1 MPVLGDHRRPGHR
14 TGEVPLASAD
24 GARQVPRLP
33 GRGDKGQVLSTA
45 LTISF
50 FLLGPILILRAVQA
64 KHLSRFPV
72 FYSYM
77 VYMVVSG
84 AIATGLYLSASAHYA
99 VAWWFRYLLSV
110 LVEFAVVVEISDHL
124 FSPYPAIR
132 QLGRLLVACVCV
144 TFLFL
149 YVLPSLMEVRPASAT
164 ILDLAK
170 RTSVT
175 KAAAIIILIAAAR
188 YYKLRLGKNIAGMMV
203 GFSLYLAVSVANF
216 ALAETYGRQLYAQ
229 TLATV
234 LQLSYTLCLLV
245 WTVSLWRYEPVPRM
259 DRELPQTAEK
269 VSEPL
274 GVQLGRLDTALT
286 RLFRK

>member
-1 MPVLGDHRRPGHR
+1 M
-14 TGEVPLASAD
+14 
-24 GARQVPRLP
+24 
-33 GRGDKGQVLSTA
+33 
-45 LTISF
+45 ISF
-50 FLLGPILILRAVQA
+50 FLLGALLILRAVQA
-64 KHLSRFPV
+64 KHLSIFPV

-84 AIATGLYLSASAHYA
+84 AILMALYLSASAHYP
-99 VAWWFRYLLSV
+99 VAWWFRYLLSL

-132 QLGRLLVACVCV
+132 KLGRLLVTCICIV
-144 TFLFL
+144 FFFL
-149 YVLPSLMEVRPASAT
+149 YILPSLIEVRPASIT

-170 RTSVT
+170 RASVT

-188 YYKLRLGKNIAGMMV
+188 HYQLRLGKNIAGMMM

-234 LQLSYTLCLLV
+234 IQLSYTLCLLV
-245 WTVSLWRYEPVPRM
+245 WTVSLWRYEPVLQT
-259 DRELPQTAEK
+259 DRELPETAEK

-274 GVQLGRLDTALT
+274 AVQLGRLDTALT
-286 RLFRK
+286 RLFRR

>member
-1 MPVLGDHRRPGHR
+1 M
-14 TGEVPLASAD
+14 
-24 GARQVPRLP
+24 
-33 GRGDKGQVLSTA
+33 LSTA

-50 FLLGPILILRAVQA
+50 FVLGPILIIRAAQG
-64 KHLSRFPV
+64 KYLFRFPI
-72 FYSYM
+72 FYSYI

-84 AIATGLYLSASAHYA
+84 AIVTGLYLSASAHYP
-99 VAWWFRYLLSV
+99 VAWWFRYLLSL

-132 QLGRLLVACVCV
+132 QLGRLLVAGICV
-144 TFLFL
+144 TFFFL
-149 YVLPSLMEVRPASAT
+149 YILPSLMEVRPASIT

-188 YYKLRLGKNIAGMMV
+188 YYHLRLGKNVAGMLV
-203 GFSLYLAVSVANF
+203 GFSFYLAVNVANF

-229 TLATV
+229 TLGTL
-234 LQLSYTLCLLV
+234 LQLSYALCLLV
-245 WTVSLWRYEPVPRM
+245 WTVSLWRYEPVLQT
-259 DRELPQTAEK
+259 DREVPETAEK

-274 GVQLGRLDTALT
+274 AVQLGRFDTALT